1 MSTVKIGL
9 TSFNVLQSSA
19 YAQDVQD
26 YTSFRERQPNINQ
39 LISASD
45 QGKVETV
52 ESLDEPAPQKANTV
66 LSPDSQHVDSVIPD
80 VVINQISTQ

>member
-1 MSTVKIGL
+1 M
-9 TSFNVLQSSA
+9 LQS
-19 YAQDVQD
+19 AQDVQD

-66 LSPDSQHVDSVIPD
+66 LSPDSQRVDSVIPD